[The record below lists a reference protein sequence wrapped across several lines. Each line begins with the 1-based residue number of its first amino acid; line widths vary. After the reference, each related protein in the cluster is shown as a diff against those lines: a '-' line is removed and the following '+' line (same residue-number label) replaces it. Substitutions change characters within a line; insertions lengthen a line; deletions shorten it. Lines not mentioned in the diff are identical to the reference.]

1 MKPSSLRSKKVSNS
15 AGDLALDN
23 LDRLGSEL
31 HEDLDSIEELLAELE
46 SDCVVRRSRV
56 EELATVLHVLG
67 EKSEEEGK
75 AGILASGCSVGPE
88 TIKNARRK
96 LGKLLEDEIDVALG
110 LGAEDRLVKTY
121 SAIRERLMDS
131 INAIELVTLALKK
144 YTEESAAAKPGS
156 SMKFQSSS
164 TAPGSKVVRGSSAII
179 RSQEL
184 ERQRIAREIHDGPAQ
199 AIANVV
205 LRMDI
210 LGKIYEKD
218 PSKVRGEIARMKEIA
233 QGALDEIR
241 GFIFDL
247 RPMTL
252 QDLGLIATIKRIV
265 SSLKELSKIDVRL
278 VVEGEERPLVQ
289 LVSLAVFR
297 IAQEAMNNIKKSSQC
312 NVAWVH
318 LKWFDD
324 RVVLIVEDDG
334 VGFDVNEP
342 SNSEKKYVSFGLL
355 GMQERADDIN
365 AELEVISS
373 PGKGTKVV
381 LMVPT
386 VDNPAIEIADDAKP
400 DRAENKQTDG
410 KQD

>member
-1 MKPSSLRSKKVSNS
+1 
-15 AGDLALDN
+15 
-23 LDRLGSEL
+23 
-31 HEDLDSIEELLAELE
+31 
-46 SDCVVRRSRV
+46 
-56 EELATVLHVLG
+56 
-67 EKSEEEGK
+67 
-75 AGILASGCSVGPE
+75 
-88 TIKNARRK
+88 
-96 LGKLLEDEIDVALG
+96 
-110 LGAEDRLVKTY
+110 
-121 SAIRERLMDS
+121 MDS

-144 YTEESAAAKPGS
+144 YTGDRSGVRQSGS
-156 SMKFQSSS
+156 VRIQSSS
-164 TAPGSKVVRGSSAII
+164 TAPGSKAVRGSSAII

-205 LRMDI
+205 LRMEI

-218 PSKVRGEIARMKEIA
+218 PSKVPGEIARMKEIA

-252 QDLGLIATIKRIV
+252 QDLGLVATIKRIV

-278 VVEGEERPLVQ
+278 VVQGEERQLGQ

-297 IAQEAMNNIKKSSQC
+297 IAQEALNNIKKSSQC

-318 LKWFDD
+318 LKWLKDK
-324 RVVLIVEDDG
+324 VTLIVEDDG
-334 VGFDVNEP
+334 VGFDIEEL
-342 SNSEKKYVSFGLL
+342 SNSQKKYVSFGLL

-381 LMVPT
+381 LIVPT
-386 VDNPAIEIADDAKP
+386 VDNPAIEIPAEPGP
-400 DRAENKQTDG
+400 DKSDEK
-410 KQD
+410 